1 MRTPQTST
9 SRRPSRTRLGGA
21 FTRRVTVSLSA
32 AGLATALLVAPAVSA
47 TAATAVSSAAVS
59 SVAVS
64 SAAVSSTAV
73 SSAAPSA
80 TSLRALSAPT
90 PTPSPGSGIGLQVD
104 LPAPTQPPATDAPG
118 NTGGEGTSGDGGLGT
133 GSGDGSGTGG
143 GFGGGSSGSGSGGT
157 GGATSDLPGS
167 TAPTS
172 TDPVTAA
179 DEVDLGGGLFA
190 GGISTS
196 YIPSLNPFT
205 GEVDVKVG
213 VRNASK
219 STIDLSADFWLGGPF
234 GNRLGGSGQVT
245 VTGLKPGE
253 KRIVSAV
260 VPGAGQWG
268 IVNAHATITPPA
280 QIDGVDTK
288 KVQRDA
294 MVVIPPLYLMGLAL
308 FALLGLAAWR
318 IVGYIT
324 TTVAEKKFA

>member
-1 MRTPQTST
+1 MRTPLTST
-9 SRRPSRTRLGGA
+9 SRRLSRTRTSGA
-21 FTRRVTVSLSA
+21 LTRRLTVSLSA

-47 TAATAVSSAAVS
+47 TAATAVSATAAS
-59 SVAVS
+59 SV
-64 SAAVSSTAV
+64 T
-73 SSAAPSA
+73 PSV

-90 PTPSPGSGIGLQVD
+90 PTPGPGSGIGLQID
-104 LPAPTQPPATDAPG
+104 LPAPTQPPATNAPG

-133 GSGDGSGTGG
+133 GTGDGAG

-219 STIDLSADFWLGGPF
+219 STIDLAADFWLGGPF
-234 GNRLGGSGQVT
+234 GNRLGGSGTVT

-294 MVVIPPLYLMGLAL
+294 MVVIPPLYLMGLVL

-318 IVGYIT
+318 IVGYVT

>member
-1 MRTPQTST
+1 MRTPLTST
-9 SRRPSRTRLGGA
+9 SRRLSRTRTRTSGA
-21 FTRRVTVSLSA
+21 LTRRLTVSLSA

-47 TAATAVSSAAVS
+47 TAATAVSATAAS
-59 SVAVS
+59 SV
-64 SAAVSSTAV
+64 T
-73 SSAAPSA
+73 PSV

-90 PTPSPGSGIGLQVD
+90 PTPSPGSGIGLQID
-104 LPAPTQPPATDAPG
+104 LPAPTQPPATNAPG

-133 GSGDGSGTGG
+133 GTGDGAG

-234 GNRLGGSGQVT
+234 GNRLGGSGTVT

-294 MVVIPPLYLMGLAL
+294 MVVIPPLYLMGLVL

-318 IVGYIT
+318 IVGYVT

>member
-1 MRTPQTST
+1 MRTPQTSI
-9 SRRPSRTRLGGA
+9 SRRPSRTRMSGA
-21 FTRRVTVSLSA
+21 FTRRVSVSLSA

-47 TAATAVSSAAVS
+47 TAATAVSAAAVS
-59 SVAVS
+59 SL
-64 SAAVSSTAV
+64 
-73 SSAAPSA
+73 APSA
-80 TSLRALSAPT
+80 TSLRALSVPT
-90 PTPSPGSGIGLQVD
+90 PTPNPGSGIGLQVD

-133 GSGDGSGTGG
+133 GSGDGTGTGG
-143 GFGGGSSGSGSGGT
+143 GFGGGSSGSGGT
-157 GGATSDLPGS
+157 GGSTSDLPGS

-172 TDPVTAA
+172 TDPVTSA

-196 YIPSLNPFT
+196 YIPSLNPLT

-318 IVGYIT
+318 IVGYVT

>member
-1 MRTPQTST
+1 
-9 SRRPSRTRLGGA
+9 
-21 FTRRVTVSLSA
+21 VTVSLSA

-47 TAATAVSSAAVS
+47 TAA
-59 SVAVS
+59 
-64 SAAVSSTAV
+64 AVSSTAV
-73 SSAAPSA
+73 SSAAEFSTAVSSTAVSSLAPSA
-80 TSLRALSAPT
+80 TSLRALSVPT

-118 NTGGEGTSGDGGLGT
+118 NTGGEDTSGNGGLGT
-133 GSGDGSGTGG
+133 GTGDGTGTGG
-143 GFGGGSSGSGSGGT
+143 GFGGGSSGSGGT
-157 GGATSDLPGS
+157 GGSTSDLPGS

-318 IVGYIT
+318 IVGYVT

>member
-1 MRTPQTST
+1 MRTPLTST
-9 SRRPSRTRLGGA
+9 SNRPTRAGGTL
-21 FTRRVTVSLSA
+21 TRRLAVSLSA
-32 AGLATALLVAPAVSA
+32 AGLATALLLAPVVSA
-47 TAATAVSSAAVS
+47 AAATV
-59 SVAVS
+59 
-64 SAAVSSTAV
+64 
-73 SSAAPSA
+73 
-80 TSLRALSAPT
+80 PT

-104 LPAPTQPPATDAPG
+104 LPAPTQTPSTDTPG

-133 GSGDGSGTGG
+133 GSGDGSSG
-143 GFGGGSSGSGSGGT
+143 GFGGSSGSGSGSGSGGT

-234 GNRLGGSGQVT
+234 GNRLGGSGTVT

-318 IVGYIT
+318 IVGYVT

>member
-9 SRRPSRTRLGGA
+9 LRRPSRTRTSGA

-59 SVAVS
+59 S
-64 SAAVSSTAV
+64 TAV
-73 SSAAPSA
+73 SSLAPSA
-80 TSLRALSAPT
+80 TSLRALSVPT

-118 NTGGEGTSGDGGLGT
+118 NTGGEDTSGNGGLGT
-133 GSGDGSGTGG
+133 GTGDGTGTGG
-143 GFGGGSSGSGSGGT
+143 GFGGGSSGSGGT
-157 GGATSDLPGS
+157 GGSTSDLPGS

>member
-9 SRRPSRTRLGGA
+9 SRRPSRTRLSGA
-21 FTRRVTVSLSA
+21 VTRRVTVSLSA
-32 AGLATALLVAPAVSA
+32 AGLASALLVAPAVSA
-47 TAATAVSSAAVS
+47 TAATAAT
-59 SVAVS
+59 
-64 SAAVSSTAV
+64 AVSSTAV
-73 SSAAPSA
+73 SAAAVSSLAPSA
-80 TSLRALSAPT
+80 TSLRALSVPT
-90 PTPSPGSGIGLQVD
+90 PTPNPGSGIGLQVD

-133 GSGDGSGTGG
+133 GSGDGTGTGG
-143 GFGGGSSGSGSGGT
+143 GFGGGSSGSGSGSGGM

-172 TDPVTAA
+172 TDPETAA

-280 QIDGVDTK
+280 QIDGVDAK

-318 IVGYIT
+318 IVGYVT

>member
-1 MRTPQTST
+1 MRTPLTST
-9 SRRPSRTRLGGA
+9 SRRLSRTRTRTSGA
-21 FTRRVTVSLSA
+21 LTRRLTVSLSA

-47 TAATAVSSAAVS
+47 TAATAVSAT
-59 SVAVS
+59 
-64 SAAVSSTAV
+64 AVSSTAV
-73 SSAAPSA
+73 SSTATSSVTPSV

-90 PTPSPGSGIGLQVD
+90 PTPSPGSGIGLQID
-104 LPAPTQPPATDAPG
+104 LPAPTQPPATNAPG

-133 GSGDGSGTGG
+133 GTGDGTGG

-172 TDPVTAA
+172 TDPVTAD

-219 STIDLSADFWLGGPF
+219 STIDLTADFWLGGPF
-234 GNRLGGSGQVT
+234 GNRLGGSGKVT
-245 VTGLKPGE
+245 VTDLKPGE

-294 MVVIPPLYLMGLAL
+294 MVVIPPLYLMGLVL

-318 IVGYIT
+318 IVGYVT

>member
-1 MRTPQTST
+1 MRTPLTPTSGRPAHT
-9 SRRPSRTRLGGA
+9 SGGRARRL
-21 FTRRVTVSLSA
+21 TVSLSA
-32 AGLATALLVAPAVSA
+32 AALATALLLAPAVSA
-47 TAATAVSSAAVS
+47 TAAQTP
-59 SVAVS
+59 
-64 SAAVSSTAV
+64 T
-73 SSAAPSA
+73 P
-80 TSLRALSAPT
+80 APT
-90 PTPSPGSGIGLQVD
+90 PGGGIGLQVD
-104 LPAPTQPPATDAPG
+104 LPAPTQPPATDTPG
-118 NTGGEGTSGDGGLGT
+118 NTGGDGTSGDGGLGT
-133 GSGDGSGTGG
+133 GTGDGAG
-143 GFGGGSSGSGSGGT
+143 GFGGGSSGSGSSGT

-234 GNRLGGSGQVT
+234 GNRLGGSGEVT

-294 MVVIPPLYLMGLAL
+294 MVVIPPLYLMGLAV

-318 IVGYIT
+318 IVGYVT

>member
-1 MRTPQTST
+1 MRTPLTST
-9 SRRPSRTRLGGA
+9 SRRLSRTRTRTSGA
-21 FTRRVTVSLSA
+21 LTRRLTVSLSA

-47 TAATAVSSAAVS
+47 TAATAVSATAAS
-59 SVAVS
+59 SVTPPV
-64 SAAVSSTAV
+64 
-73 SSAAPSA
+73 

-90 PTPSPGSGIGLQVD
+90 PTPSPGSGIGLQID
-104 LPAPTQPPATDAPG
+104 LPAPTQPPATNAPG

-133 GSGDGSGTGG
+133 GTGDGAG

-234 GNRLGGSGQVT
+234 GNRLGGSGTVT

-294 MVVIPPLYLMGLAL
+294 MVVIPPLYLMGLVV

-318 IVGYIT
+318 IVGYVT

>member
-1 MRTPQTST
+1 MRTPQTSI
-9 SRRPSRTRLGGA
+9 SRRPSRTRMSGA
-21 FTRRVTVSLSA
+21 FTRRVAVSLSA

-47 TAATAVSSAAVS
+47 TAATAVSAAAVS
-59 SVAVS
+59 SL
-64 SAAVSSTAV
+64 
-73 SSAAPSA
+73 APSG
-80 TSLRALSAPT
+80 TSLRALSVPT

-133 GSGDGSGTGG
+133 GSGDGTGTGG
-143 GFGGGSSGSGSGGT
+143 GFGGGSSGSGGT